1 MSQLTLPLM
10 EVPTCRIRA
19 GYDYGALS
27 AKPLQSQKFS
37 SQDPLGMPWY
47 YFTFLV
53 TCHSWSFDTLC
64 ILNHPSFRSE
74 WGKSRN
80 FLLVARHFSLS
91 DHIFLFAQD
100 DNDAIL
106 LPSESSDKRQTR
118 YCFFIYGGVWH
129 VQNIWTMLQKSGC
142 ILVNLTLPYQLVT

>member
-37 SQDPLGMPWY
+37 SQDLLGMPCY
-47 YFTFLV
+47 YFIFLV

-64 ILNHPSFRSE
+64 ILNHPSFVQSGVNREISSLSLVTPNPR
-74 WGKSRN
+74 KSRRY
-80 FLLVARHFSLS
+80 LKPLRYSHFSLS
-91 DHIFLFAQD
+91 DHVFLFVQD

-106 LPSESSDKRQTR
+106 LPSES
-118 YCFFIYGGVWH
+118 YG
-129 VQNIWTMLQKSGC
+129 
-142 ILVNLTLPYQLVT
+142 